1 MIKDGHF
8 KAFAEESYVVSYW
21 DPYAII
27 NLPLPCGA
35 DDEILA
41 VNTNIVPAYRTPI
54 TMRFVP
60 AAP

>member
-1 MIKDGHF
+1 
-8 KAFAEESYVVSYW
+8 VVSYW
-21 DPYAII
+21 DPYAIV